1 MCVINGPVKT
11 LPVVIRGGGGCREV
25 EYVALP
31 DPPLLTMIGAD
42 RAPDK
47 EQLTRVMWAGD
58 HKVLCNIYTHKQV
71 GGYTPLRAQT
81 HTGP

>member
-1 MCVINGPVKT
+1 M
-11 LPVVIRGGGGCREV
+11 

-58 HKVLCNIYTHKQV
+58 RKVLCNIYTHKQV
-71 GGYTPLRAQT
+71 GGLHTPPGTDT
-81 HTGP
+81 HWTLTTTHRLMLQ